1 LFGIGKRIIADVIE
15 EDNEDTYHE
24 ILEFFQSIWQKMSWQ
39 EILKSNSEGNL
50 NIQNDNDII
59 KIQKIQN
66 PVYEDQKV
74 ILN

>member
-1 LFGIGKRIIADVIE
+1 MFGIGKRIIADVIE

>member
-1 LFGIGKRIIADVIE
+1 MFGIGKRIIADVIE

-59 KIQKIQN
+59 EIQKI
-66 PVYEDQKV
+66 
-74 ILN
+74 